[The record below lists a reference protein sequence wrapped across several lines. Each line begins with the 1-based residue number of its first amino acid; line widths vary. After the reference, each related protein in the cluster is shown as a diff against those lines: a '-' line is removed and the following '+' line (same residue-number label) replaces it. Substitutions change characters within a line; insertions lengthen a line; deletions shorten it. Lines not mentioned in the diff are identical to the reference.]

1 MTNVAKYAK
10 ATSTSVVITATPA
23 TLVME
28 VTDNGIG
35 GADPEKGTGLLG
47 LQDRL
52 DVLGGVL
59 DVQSSRH
66 GTCIRGTIPLR
77 RSEMV
82 GR

>member
-1 MTNVAKYAK
+1 
-10 ATSTSVVITATPA
+10 
-23 TLVME
+23 ME

-59 DVQSSRH
+59 DVQSSRN
-66 GTCIRGTIPLR
+66 GTRIRGTIPLR